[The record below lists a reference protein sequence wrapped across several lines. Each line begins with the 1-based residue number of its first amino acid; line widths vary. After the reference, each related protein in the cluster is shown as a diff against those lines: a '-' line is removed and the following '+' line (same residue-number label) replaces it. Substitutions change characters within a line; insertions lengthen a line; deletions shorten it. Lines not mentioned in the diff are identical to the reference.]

1 MINEPKKVADSAT
14 FFFLEISHLI
24 QSSVYLRS
32 RTYPTKDA
40 NATEMQATIP
50 VVVASCKT
58 NSIII
63 INTLKNS
70 DILKNGN
77 LNPSV
82 HGSSEAFQF
91 LVIRLW
97 MMRRAAHT
105 TDAQRT
111 NTRFSGEPNLV
122 YKNPLATPQPIIPI
136 QIKKTFIILFFV
148 NRSNYIQI
156 NIIFQYQILSIIKFF
171 SWILNTKH

>member
-1 MINEPKKVADSAT
+1 MQNRRGERRGDKDVSGSNYTLSVGNFCTCSSGLRNFVSLHLVSQVINELKK
-14 FFFLEISHLI
+14 E
-24 QSSVYLRS
+24 
-32 RTYPTKDA
+32 
-40 NATEMQATIP
+40 
-50 VVVASCKT
+50 
-58 NSIII
+58 
-63 INTLKNS
+63 NS

-105 TDAQRT
+105 ADAQRT

-122 YKNPLATPQPIIPI
+122 YKNPLATPQPMTPS
-136 QIKKTFIILFFV
+136 QVKKIFILYRFC
-148 NRSNYIQI
+148 
-156 NIIFQYQILSIIKFF
+156 
-171 SWILNTKH
+171 